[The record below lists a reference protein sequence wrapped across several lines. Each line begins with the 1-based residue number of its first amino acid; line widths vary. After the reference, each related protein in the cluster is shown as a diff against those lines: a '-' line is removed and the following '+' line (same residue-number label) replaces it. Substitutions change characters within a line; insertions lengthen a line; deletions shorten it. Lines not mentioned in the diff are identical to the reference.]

1 MEAEIEKRVAQEL
14 TKRLLTEIEKQKDYI
29 ETEIQRRVVETRKLV
44 EKEMAED
51 IEKQK
56 QIDFKKQLEKEVC
69 SILNLFFIYNLTL
82 K

>member
-44 EKEMAED
+44 EKEMTED

-56 QIDFKKQLEKEVC
+56 QIEFKKQLEKEVC